1 MPAGG
6 VREQAT
12 QYFGMGSKWLR
23 STTSKVAPPQQRQ
36 ASERRQA
43 HSRNMSTH
51 RNRHKKGAVAGSLQQ
66 HADGSRRASTWAL

>member
-23 STTSKVAPPQQRQ
+23 STTSKVGHPLAIS
-36 ASERRQA
+36 AKHLS
-43 HSRNMSTH
+43 
-51 RNRHKKGAVAGSLQQ
+51 GG
-66 HADGSRRASTWAL
+66 RRAAGVLD